1 MDIMDPL
8 FQMAHQRQLEGEY
21 RQTSLLDLILALQEE
36 VHPSED
42 WIVTDII
49 LHMFEIGQ
57 VKFLQV
63 NKGGVL

>member
-1 MDIMDPL
+1 MMDPL
-8 FQMAHQRQLEGEY
+8 FKMAHQSQLEGEY